1 LTDLDFVLGSKWA
14 RRILPQLAAG
24 VWRFNQ
30 LKEANEGLSA
40 KTLSGVLKRFVD
52 DGLATRDQ
60 AAGGPLHVEY
70 TATEK
75 GKALSEIILK
85 LEAFEKAWVV
95 S

>member
-1 LTDLDFVLGSKWA
+1 
-14 RRILPQLAAG
+14 
-24 VWRFNQ
+24 
-30 LKEANEGLSA
+30 LSA

-75 GKALSEIILK
+75 GIALAEIIGK
-85 LEAFEKAWVV
+85 LDAFETVHGGV
-95 S
+95 EG